1 MHGWPVNRTWHPW
14 LQYKRKAMHPL
25 DVQEVTPETLTPKKK
40 SHQRWPQTEWANIAT
55 RELGKQ
61 MGPQEASKRKGEQQE
76 RNRDKWKTNVN
87 GGWMDANAH
96 QTKPAKQKE
105 TETRRGRHS
114 RQSSETN
121 EERQRRLLTKWW
133 THPPTTRL
141 THLCCIENPDNQL
154 FRENWGYSLWRIA
167 ARYAKFMWLQD
178 LQAMCGLASGNA
190 ALFVNCVD
198 QKKLSAGR
206 SQVPSWHMFGS
217 SETWKHHKQS
227 LQSVVWRKVEEWL

>member
-1 MHGWPVNRTWHPW
+1 MEDGWTPTPTKLNLRN
-14 LQYKRKAMHPL
+14 KRRQRPGEADTAAKAP
-25 DVQEVTPETLTPKKK
+25 
-40 SHQRWPQTEWANIAT
+40 R
-55 RELGKQ
+55 Q
-61 MGPQEASKRKGEQQE
+61 MK
-76 RNRDKWKTNVN
+76 RDK
-87 GGWMDANAH
+87 GAG
-96 QTKPAKQKE
+96 
-105 TETRRGRHS
+105 
-114 RQSSETN
+114 
-121 EERQRRLLTKWW
+121 TKWW

-167 ARYAKFMWLQD
+167 AASNQHDTLSSCDFRISKQCVDWH
-178 LQAMCGLASGNA
+178 QAMP

-217 SETWKHHKQS
+217 SEKWKHHKQS